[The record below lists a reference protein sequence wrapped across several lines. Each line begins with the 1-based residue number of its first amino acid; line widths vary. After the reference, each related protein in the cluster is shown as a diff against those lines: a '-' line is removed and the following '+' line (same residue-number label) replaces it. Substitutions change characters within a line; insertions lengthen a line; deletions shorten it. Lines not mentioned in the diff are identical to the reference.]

1 MITLNILGCLWKKKN
16 YFPILGHLKSFMSDS
31 LQPLGCS
38 PPGFC
43 FHGISQARIL
53 EWVAISFSGDL
64 PYPGIEPWSPALQAH
79 CLPSEPPGNISVH
92 IGLFIFFSFANDF
105 VRINSENVHYLGKM
119 SELFSDSVCIALGFI
134 SGNLCIN

>member
-1 MITLNILGCLWKKKN
+1 MITFKYLRAPLEKNN
-16 YFPILGHLKSFMSDS
+16 YFPILGHLKSVMSDS
-31 LQPLGCS
+31 LQPLDCS
-38 PPGFC
+38 PSDFC

-64 PYPGIEPWSPALQAH
+64 PYPGTEPGSPALQAY

-92 IGLFIFFSFANDF
+92 IISPPFGNDF
-105 VRINSENVHYLGKM
+105 VKINSENLHYLGKM
-119 SELFSDSVCIALGFI
+119 SALFSDSVCIALGFI